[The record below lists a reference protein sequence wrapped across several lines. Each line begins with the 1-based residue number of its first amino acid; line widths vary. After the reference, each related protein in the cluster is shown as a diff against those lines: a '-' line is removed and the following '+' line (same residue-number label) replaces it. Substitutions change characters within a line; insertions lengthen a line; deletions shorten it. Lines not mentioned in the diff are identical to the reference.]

1 MTKNRAKIL
10 SSTVKSKEIA
20 KQTTSSARK
29 GGIINFLIKILK
41 FIGGIFNKFT
51 PFIWILQTHNKIKG
65 IILSFFTS
73 FRIIKESFE
82 YLNKLPVFQ
91 LMRKLIRYLS
101 IISLIFNLVIFSI
114 FTQFSPLLW
123 ISSIPGISQIGAFV
137 YESSPEKTQNFI
149 IWISLKIR
157 TFLLWIWSGI
167 IDFIKTIIKTVL
179 GEIDN
184 LPNKEPVTIPDKDK
198 DIYKDIYNEK
208 YLNKLKEDIY
218 DWRFWIL
225 GGFII
230 IGIGAAAYFYWDSI
244 SSCWRRRDDSPPQE
258 PFETLPFG
266 REIHGPTQ
274 GNIPSPDSSSSGN
287 SYDRFFRSSIT
298 DKISKFRN
306 KVKGYIGFKSSS
318 VNIADNIP
326 RGVYQVD
333 GRDMYNGLPLPRVE
347 TLENGVEYYFAKD
360 TSNFSINSPG
370 YIRCLSNSYD
380 SSDSY
385 TLINSFTGRT
395 ISRVPTTV
403 SERISMINSARGN
416 AIFKA
421 PVDSYARNPIFE
433 GTDYSNIEPSITTA
447 SISASTS
454 EPIYPNL
461 SEGGFEDVEL
471 TPRQKPIDIDKFYIS
486 FIFIFFV

>member
-1 MTKNRAKIL
+1 
-10 SSTVKSKEIA
+10 
-20 KQTTSSARK
+20 
-29 GGIINFLIKILK
+29 
-41 FIGGIFNKFT
+41 
-51 PFIWILQTHNKIKG
+51 
-65 IILSFFTS
+65 
-73 FRIIKESFE
+73 
-82 YLNKLPVFQ
+82 
-91 LMRKLIRYLS
+91 MRKLIRYLS

-114 FTQFSPLLW
+114 FTQFYPSPLLW
-123 ISSIPGISQIGAFV
+123 ISSLPGISQIGAFV
-137 YESSPEKTQNFI
+137 YESSPEKAQSFI
-149 IWISLKIR
+149 MWISLKIK

-184 LPNKEPVTIPDKDK
+184 LPNKEPVTVPDK

-244 SSCWRRRDDSPPQE
+244 SSCWKRGDDSPPQE
-258 PFETLPFG
+258 PFETLPY
-266 REIHGPTQ
+266 RSEIHGPTQ
-274 GNIPSPDSSSSGN
+274 MNLPSPDSSSSGN

-298 DKISKFRN
+298 DKISKFR
-306 KVKGYIGFKSSS
+306 KKIKGYIGFKSTS
-318 VNIADNIP
+318 VNIAENIP
-326 RGVYQVD
+326 RGIYQEN
-333 GRDMYNGLPLPRVE
+333 GKDMYKGLPLPRVE
-347 TLENGVEYYFAKD
+347 TLENGIEYYFARD
-360 TSNFSINSPG
+360 NFNNDSSY
-370 YIRCLSNSYD
+370 YIRCLSND
-380 SSDSY
+380 FGSSDSF
-385 TLINSFTGRT
+385 TIINAFTGKT
-395 ISRVPTTV
+395 ISRVPTTI

-433 GTDYSNIEPSITTA
+433 GTDYSNIEPPISSTSTSA

-454 EPIYPNL
+454 EPVYPNL

-471 TPRQKPIDIDKFYIS
+471 TPRQRPIDINLDNPFD
-486 FIFIFFV
+486 